1 MFKALFDKE
10 KREAIREPIEVAFA
24 VLTIVSFVAGKVQKH
39 RAQEDETPEVSECKK
54 ACEQAS

>member
-1 MFKALFDKE
+1 MFKALFNKE

-39 RAQEDETPEVSECKK
+39 RAKDDESEVSECQK